1 MLVSGVQKVIQVCV
15 CVCVYFMYGV
25 RECSNFID
33 FHVSGWL
40 KNNFLKLPLSQSLV
54 TILAICKFAEAI
66 GGLIPCLTTLQKIF
80 KMLVL
85 VLLFWVTEPDG
96 TGQVDHQRLWKA
108 PLWMVEGAVSAGD
121 IHWHPECRHF
131 KVFRIILI
139 DQ

>member
-1 MLVSGVQKVIQVCV
+1 M

-25 RECSNFID
+25 RECSNVID

-54 TILAICKFAEAI
+54 TVLAICKFAEAI

-85 VLLFWVTEPDG
+85 VLLF
-96 TGQVDHQRLWKA
+96 
-108 PLWMVEGAVSAGD
+108 
-121 IHWHPECRHF
+121 
-131 KVFRIILI
+131 
-139 DQ
+139 